1 MSFLASLFGKEVLI
15 GVDIGS
21 AYLKAVQVEATR
33 DGFRVVRA
41 AQQKT
46 PVGAIRDGVVQDRDG
61 VGAALRQMFKAA
73 GMSATGAT
81 LAVSGPTVMVRQVQM
96 PTMPEQILRKSI
108 RYEAGKFIASSVDDS
123 ALAFE
128 ILGTVEDDP
137 GLMNVML
144 VAAPREM
151 VESRIDALERSGLEA
166 AVIDLEAFA
175 LMRSLV
181 ECNWSRY
188 SDGAMRALVDIGA
201 AHTEVTI
208 VLGTKFQLTRSLP
221 IAGDTFTDALKNQ
234 LRVDAAEAEKRKME
248 LDLSVLI
255 HGTDDPAAL
264 EGPRAVQNILDE
276 LLREVRRSINYYQSQ
291 LPEGT
296 PPQPLAEIVLAGGS
310 SLMGGL
316 ADYVTARLG
325 VEVRVGNAFE
335 NPAIDAPPESA
346 AWLTEQAPRLGAALG
361 LAVKDHMSAPASVK

>member
-1 MSFLASLFGKEVLI
+1 
-15 GVDIGS
+15 
-21 AYLKAVQVEATR
+21 
-33 DGFRVVRA
+33 
-41 AQQKT
+41 
-46 PVGAIRDGVVQDRDG
+46 
-61 VGAALRQMFKAA
+61 
-73 GMSATGAT
+73 
-81 LAVSGPTVMVRQVQM
+81 MVRQVQM
-96 PTMPEQILRKSI
+96 PTMPEAVLRKSI
-108 RYEAGKFIASSVDDS
+108 RYEAGKFIASSVEDS

-128 ILGTVEDDP
+128 ILGPVEDDP
-137 GLMNVML
+137 GLMHVML

-151 VESRIDALERSGLEA
+151 VESRVDALERSGLEA

-181 ECNWSRY
+181 ECNWNRY

-201 AHTEVTI
+201 GHTEVTI
-208 VLGTKFQLTRSLP
+208 VLGARFQLTRSLP

-255 HGTDDPAAL
+255 HGSDDPAAL
-264 EGPRAVQNILDE
+264 EGPRAVQNVLDE

-296 PPQPLAEIVLAGGS
+296 PHQPLAEIVLGGGS

-335 NPAIDAPPESA
+335 NPAIEAPAESA
-346 AWLTEQAPRLGAALG
+346 AWLAEQAPRLGTALG
-361 LAVKDHMSAPASVK
+361 LAVKEHMHTPASVK

>member
-1 MSFLASLFGKEVLI
+1 MSFLAQLFGKESLI

-21 AYLKAVQVEATR
+21 AYLKAVQVEAHR

-46 PVGAIRDGVVQDRDG
+46 PPSAMRDGVIQDRDA
-61 VGAALRQMFKAA
+61 VGGALRQMFKAA
-73 GMSATGAT
+73 GMSATGAV

-96 PTMPEQILRKSI
+96 PTMPEAVLRKSI

-128 ILGTVEDDP
+128 ILGPVEDDP

-144 VAAPREM
+144 VAAPRDM
-151 VESRIDALERSGLEA
+151 VESRIDSLERSGLEA

-175 LMRSLV
+175 LMRALV
-181 ECNWSRY
+181 ECNWTRY
-188 SDGAMRALVDIGA
+188 SDGAMRAIVDIGA

-208 VLGTKFQLTRSLP
+208 ALGTKFQLTRSLP

-234 LRVDAAEAEKRKME
+234 MRIDAAEAEKRKME
-248 LDLSVLI
+248 LDMSVLI
-255 HGTDDPAAL
+255 HGADDPAEL
-264 EGPRAVQNILDE
+264 EGPRAIQSIVDE

-291 LPEGT
+291 LPEGSAQ
-296 PPQPLAEIVLAGGS
+296 QPLAEILLGGGS

-316 ADYVTARLG
+316 APYVAARLG
-325 VEVRVGNAFE
+325 VDVRVGNAFE
-335 NPAIDAPPESA
+335 NPAIDAPAESA
-346 AWLTEQAPRLGAALG
+346 AWLAEQAPRLGAALG
-361 LAVKDHMSAPASVK
+361 LAVKEHMHAPASVK